1 MQKNNSVR
9 RSLKRHGRVCYANDI
24 NEALFL
30 MAEKDFDYYFID
42 ADVPHAQA
50 FLKHLEH
57 DPQLAPPR
65 GVVLLTDNEEED
77 CEAWSADTFITKS
90 KIYDDLPY
98 IFSHLRGNQSGT
110 ADVVRIAPDLV
121 EESDATPHK
130 VTSRRPYVKERAGTA
145 RSASEKDRP
154 FAFPEQAEQNQEH
167 RGVDR
172 GVSHAE
178 NGQGRRLRLVAAA
191 LLVVIAGLWL
201 FVWGPFGK
209 NSAGQ
214 RSKISGRKSVEAET
228 SDSTGIK
235 NELIDSR
242 DVKGSATIV
251 QPEKSPATQS
261 AAAVPDDSNSQPITP
276 VPIPLPATVPTPLS
290 EPANHAPTVS
300 ISGPTTVKA
309 RETATYTAVASDS
322 DGDQMTYSWGSSSK
336 STAWSTPGL
345 YLVSVTVTDSH
356 GASASE
362 SINVRV
368 I

>member
-1 MQKNNSVR
+1 MC
-9 RSLKRHGRVCYANDI
+9 HANDI

-65 GVVLLTDNEEED
+65 AVVLLTDNEEED

-90 KIYDDLPY
+90 KVYEDLPY
-98 IFSHLRGNQSGT
+98 VFSHLRGKQSGK

-121 EESDATPHK
+121 KESDATPNK
-130 VTSRRPYVKERAGTA
+130 VTSRRPYGKERAGTA

-154 FAFPEQAEQNQEH
+154 FAFPEQVEQNQEH

-172 GVSHAE
+172 GVSPAG

-191 LLVVIAGLWL
+191 FLVVIAGLWL
-201 FVWGPFGK
+201 FIWGPFGN
-209 NSAGQ
+209 NSARNQ
-214 RSKISGRKSVEAET
+214 SSTKGRKSVEAET
-228 SDSTGIK
+228 SGSTGVK
-235 NELIDSR
+235 NELTDSK
-242 DVKGSATIV
+242 DGQESATIV
-251 QPEKSPATQS
+251 QPEKSPAPAAQS
-261 AAAVPDDSNSQPITP
+261 AAAVPDNSNPQPTTP
-276 VPIPLPATVPTPLS
+276 VPALTP
-290 EPANHAPTVS
+290 EPVNHAPTVS

-322 DGDQMTYSWGSSSK
+322 DGDTVTYSWGSSNK

-345 YLVSVTVTDSH
+345 YSVSVTVTDSH
-356 GASASE
+356 GAFVSA